1 MDDVTYDLL
10 EELLDE
16 DYDKFDDGDRIN
28 VGEKINSC
36 KQGTEVKEL
45 FQKQKKKTVDMYEL
59 EEGEIFENE
68 SATTEISY
76 FFQDDKLML
85 NSYHDIFNRNHLIL
99 KIYENCE
106 HCPYCISKDLKINVK
121 TLVHCVSFTEKKDR
135 MSKKPLCNKELG

>member
-1 MDDVTYDLL
+1 MDVVTYDLL
-10 EELLDE
+10 EELLDG

-68 SATTEISY
+68 SAASEISY

-106 HCPYCISKDLKINVK
+106 RCPYCISKDVKIN
-121 TLVHCVSFTEKKDR
+121 
-135 MSKKPLCNKELG
+135 